1 MNKLLQFRDFDQ
13 YKASAWA
20 LIAANALPLLGVLFL
35 GWDAFSIILVYWSEN
50 VVIGAI
56 NVLKMITCAP
66 DVNRLVWGDV
76 DPNDK
81 LNRERMERSRGDA
94 VTILRLANHGSKLF
108 YVPFFIVHYGM
119 FCFVHGV
126 FIFAIFG
133 RESGGFGPFGGF
145 DNFLRV
151 FSDQHLWWCVGALAA
166 SHLWSFAVNYIGR
179 GEYRRTAVPIL
190 MFQPYGRIVILHVAI
205 LIGGFI
211 AMALGSNFFVL
222 LLLIVGKTLLDLSL
236 HLAQRAANDALSP
249 TEHPPVLPDVITGGA
264 AGSPPTPPTPAQSH
278 PPVHSSS
285 GD

>member
-1 MNKLLQFRDFDQ
+1 MNKLFQLRDFDQ

-20 LIAANALPLLGVLFL
+20 LVAANCLPLLGVLFL
-35 GWDAFSIILVYWSEN
+35 GWDTFSIILVYWSEN
-50 VVIGAI
+50 VVIGVI
-56 NVLKMITCAP
+56 NVLKMLTCAP
-66 DVNRLVWGDV
+66 DASRLVWGDV

-94 VTILRLANHGSKLF
+94 VTMLRLANHGSKLF

-119 FCFVHGV
+119 FCFVHGA
-126 FIFAIFG
+126 FIFAIFD
-133 RESGGFGPFGGF
+133 RDSGGFGPFGDF

-151 FSDQHLWWCVGALAA
+151 FSDQHLWWCVIALAA
-166 SHLWSFAVNYIGR
+166 SHLWSFFVNYLGR
-179 GEYRRTAVPIL
+179 GEYRRTAIPIL

-222 LLLIVGKTLLDLSL
+222 LLLITGKMLLDLSL
-236 HLAQRAANDALSP
+236 HLAQRAADAVVQK
-249 TEHPPVLPDVITGGA
+249 EQPPVLPDMITGGT
-264 AGSPPTPPTPAQSH
+264 AGSPPTPPRPAQSH

>member
-1 MNKLLQFRDFDQ
+1 MNKLFQLRDFDQ

-20 LIAANALPLLGVLFL
+20 LVAANGLPLLGVLFL

-50 VVIGAI
+50 LVIGAI
-56 NVLKMITCAP
+56 NVLKMLTCAP
-66 DVNRLVWGDV
+66 DASRLVWGDV

-94 VTILRLANHGSKLF
+94 VKMLRLANHGSKLF
-108 YVPFFIVHYGM
+108 YVPFFIFHYGM
-119 FCFVHGV
+119 FCFVHGA

-133 RESGGFGPFGGF
+133 RESGGFGPFGGA
-145 DNFLRV
+145 DNFFRV
-151 FSDQHLWWCVGALAA
+151 FSEQHLWWCVLVLAA
-166 SHLWSFAVNYIGR
+166 SHLWSFFVNYLGR
-179 GEYRRTAVPIL
+179 GEYRRTAIPIL

-236 HLAQRAANDALSP
+236 HLSQRAADAVAAKVG
-249 TEHPPVLPDVITGGA
+249 PPVLPDVITTGMA
-264 AGSPPTPPTPAQSH
+264 AELPTLPAAAQSH
-278 PPVHSSS
+278 PPVRSSS